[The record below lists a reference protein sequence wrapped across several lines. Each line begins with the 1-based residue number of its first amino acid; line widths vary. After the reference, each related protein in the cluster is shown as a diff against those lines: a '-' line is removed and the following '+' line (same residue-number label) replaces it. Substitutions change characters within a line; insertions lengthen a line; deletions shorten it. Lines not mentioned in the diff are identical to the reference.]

1 MIQLT
6 KKVSKKGQKKEELF
20 GEKLLKIGRIILIVL
35 LCFSLL
41 ELLFLAQ
48 NFTLNKELIDEIII
62 PILPLAVLIGLY
74 GFFYRWVMDKR
85 MRYSQYTRGE
95 LPPIIRVKALKDK
108 TFQWIKFL
116 SIVVFY
122 ILMFWLISSQIIDEY
137 RDGVVKYFYLL
148 IGIAVLIVIIVL
160 FGEDLIKNT
169 HNTFYALEIKNGTL
183 SIFYKEQLTE
193 TIDLKSIHH
202 IHFFL
207 EKVRKGEESDRI
219 HPRMQI
225 YTSKTNR
232 VLHIK
237 LSIDNYLLLKAY
249 FSHNHLNVT
258 DEYNLFI

>member
-1 MIQLT
+1 MNLLT
-6 KKVSKKGQKKEELF
+6 KKLSKKGQKKEQLF
-20 GEKLLKIGRIILIVL
+20 GEKFLKIGRIILIVF
-35 LCFSLL
+35 LCFYLL
-41 ELLFLAQ
+41 ELLWLAR
-48 NFTLNKELIDEIII
+48 NFTLSKELIDEIII

-74 GFFYRWVMDKR
+74 SFFYRWVMDKR

-95 LPPIIRVKALKDK
+95 LPPTIKVKALKDK

-122 ILMFWLISSQIIDEY
+122 IMMFWLISDQIINEH
-137 RDGVVKYFYLL
+137 REGVAKYFYLL
-148 IGIAVLIVIIVL
+148 IGIVVLIFIIVL

-169 HNTFYALEIKNGTL
+169 HNTFYAIEIKNEAL
-183 SIFYKEQLTE
+183 SIFYKEELTQ
-193 TIDLKSIHH
+193 TIDLNSIHH

-207 EKVRKGEESDRI
+207 EKVRRGKDSDRI

-225 YTSKTNR
+225 YTSRTNR

-249 FSHNHLNVT
+249 FSHKHFKVT
-258 DEYNLFI
+258 DEYNLSF

>member
-1 MIQLT
+1 MNLLT
-6 KKVSKKGQKKEELF
+6 KKLSKKGQKKEQLF
-20 GEKLLKIGRIILIVL
+20 GEKFLKIGRIILIVF
-35 LCFSLL
+35 LCFYLL
-41 ELLFLAQ
+41 ELLWLAR

-74 GFFYRWVMDKR
+74 SFFYRWVMDKR

-95 LPPIIRVKALKDK
+95 LPPTIKVKALKDK

-122 ILMFWLISSQIIDEY
+122 IMMFWLISGQIISEH
-137 RDGVVKYFYLL
+137 REGVAKYFYLL
-148 IGIAVLIVIIVL
+148 IGIVVLIFIIVL

-169 HNTFYALEIKNGTL
+169 HNTFYAIEIKNEAL
-183 SIFYKEQLTE
+183 SIFYKEELTQ

-207 EKVRKGEESDRI
+207 EKVRRRKDSDRI

-225 YTSKTNR
+225 YTSRTNR

-249 FSHNHLNVT
+249 FSPKHFKVT
-258 DEYNLFI
+258 DEYNLSF

>member
-1 MIQLT
+1 MNQLIN
-6 KKVSKKGQKKEELF
+6 KLSKKGQKKEQLF
-20 GEKLLKIGRIILIVL
+20 GEKLLKIGRMILIVL
-35 LCFSLL
+35 LCFFLL
-41 ELLFLAQ
+41 ELLWLVS
-48 NFTLNKELIDEIII
+48 NFTLSKEFINEIII
-62 PILPLAVLIGLY
+62 PILLLTVLIGLY

-95 LPPIIRVKALKDK
+95 LPPTIKVKALKDK

-122 ILMFWLISSQIIDEY
+122 IMMFWLISDQIINEH
-137 RDGVVKYFYLL
+137 REGVAKYFYLL
-148 IGIAVLIVIIVL
+148 IGIVVLIVIIVL

-183 SIFYKEQLTE
+183 SIFYKEQLTQ

-207 EKVRKGEESDRI
+207 QKVRKGEESDRI

-225 YTSKTNR
+225 YTSKTNK

>member
-1 MIQLT
+1 MNLLT
-6 KKVSKKGQKKEELF
+6 KKLSKKGQKKEQLF
-20 GEKLLKIGRIILIVL
+20 GEKFLKIGRIILIVF
-35 LCFSLL
+35 LCFYLL
-41 ELLFLAQ
+41 ELLWLAR

-74 GFFYRWVMDKR
+74 SFFYRWVMDKR

-95 LPPIIRVKALKDK
+95 LPPTIKVKALKDK

-122 ILMFWLISSQIIDEY
+122 IMMFWLISGQIISEH
-137 RDGVVKYFYLL
+137 REGVAKYFYLL
-148 IGIAVLIVIIVL
+148 IGIVVLIFIIVL

-169 HNTFYALEIKNGTL
+169 HNTFYAIEIKNEAL
-183 SIFYKEQLTE
+183 SIFYKEELTQ

-207 EKVRKGEESDRI
+207 EKVRRRKDSDRI

-225 YTSKTNR
+225 YTSRTNR

-249 FSHNHLNVT
+249 FSHKHFKVT
-258 DEYNLFI
+258 DEYNLSF

>member
-1 MIQLT
+1 MNLLT
-6 KKVSKKGQKKEELF
+6 KKLSKKGQKKELLF
-20 GEKLLKIGRIILIVL
+20 GEKFLKIGRIILIVF
-35 LCFSLL
+35 LCFYLL
-41 ELLFLAQ
+41 ELLWLAR
-48 NFTLNKELIDEIII
+48 NFTLSKELIDEIII

-74 GFFYRWVMDKR
+74 SFFYRWVMDKR

-95 LPPIIRVKALKDK
+95 LPPTIKVKALKDK

-122 ILMFWLISSQIIDEY
+122 ILMFWLISSQIINEY
-137 RDGVVKYFYLL
+137 RDGIVKYFYLL

-160 FGEDLIKNT
+160 FGGDLVKNT
-169 HNTFYALEIKNGTL
+169 DNTFYALEIKNEVL
-183 SIFYKEQLTE
+183 SIFYKEELAQ

-225 YTSKTNR
+225 YTSRTNR

>member
-1 MIQLT
+1 MNLLT
-6 KKVSKKGQKKEELF
+6 KKLSKKGQKKEQLF
-20 GEKLLKIGRIILIVL
+20 GEKFLKIGRIILIVF
-35 LCFSLL
+35 LCFYLL
-41 ELLFLAQ
+41 ELLWLAR
-48 NFTLNKELIDEIII
+48 NFTLSKELIDEIII

-74 GFFYRWVMDKR
+74 SFFYRWVMDKR

-95 LPPIIRVKALKDK
+95 LPPTIKVKALKDK

-122 ILMFWLISSQIIDEY
+122 IIMFWQISSQIIIEH
-137 RDGVVKYFYLL
+137 REGVAKYFYLL
-148 IGIAVLIVIIVL
+148 IGIVVLIFIIVL

-169 HNTFYALEIKNGTL
+169 HNTFYAIEIKNEAL
-183 SIFYKEQLTE
+183 SIFYKEELAQ

-225 YTSKTNR
+225 YTSRTNR

-249 FSHNHLNVT
+249 FSHNHFKVT

>member
-1 MIQLT
+1 MNLLT
-6 KKVSKKGQKKEELF
+6 KKLSKKGQKKELLF
-20 GEKLLKIGRIILIVL
+20 GEKFLKIGRIILIVF
-35 LCFSLL
+35 LCFYLL
-41 ELLFLAQ
+41 ELLWLAR

-74 GFFYRWVMDKR
+74 SFFYRWVMDKR

-95 LPPIIRVKALKDK
+95 LPPTIKVKALKDK

-122 ILMFWLISSQIIDEY
+122 IMMFWLISGQIISEY
-137 RDGVVKYFYLL
+137 RERVAKYFYLL
-148 IGIAVLIVIIVL
+148 IGIVVLIFIIVL

-169 HNTFYALEIKNGTL
+169 HNTFYAIEIKNEAL
-183 SIFYKEQLTE
+183 SIFYKEELTQ
-193 TIDLKSIHH
+193 TIDLNSIHH

-207 EKVRKGEESDRI
+207 EKVRRGKDSDRI

-225 YTSKTNR
+225 YTSRTNR

-249 FSHNHLNVT
+249 FSHKHFKVT
-258 DEYNLFI
+258 DEYNLSF

>member
-1 MIQLT
+1 MNLLT
-6 KKVSKKGQKKEELF
+6 KKLSKKGQKKEQLF
-20 GEKLLKIGRIILIVL
+20 GEKLLKIGRMILIVL
-35 LCFSLL
+35 LCFFLL
-41 ELLFLAQ
+41 ELLWLVS
-48 NFTLNKELIDEIII
+48 NFTLSKEFINEIII
-62 PILPLAVLIGLY
+62 PILLLTVLIGLY

-95 LPPIIRVKALKDK
+95 LPPTIKVKALKDK

-122 ILMFWLISSQIIDEY
+122 IIMFWQISSQIIIEH
-137 RDGVVKYFYLL
+137 REGVAKYFYLL

-160 FGEDLIKNT
+160 FGGDLVKNT
-169 HNTFYALEIKNGTL
+169 DNTFYALEIKNEVL
-183 SIFYKEQLTE
+183 SIFYKEELAQ

-225 YTSKTNR
+225 YTSKTNK

>member
-1 MIQLT
+1 MNLLT
-6 KKVSKKGQKKEELF
+6 KKLSKKGQKKEQLF
-20 GEKLLKIGRIILIVL
+20 GEKFLKIGRIILIVF
-35 LCFSLL
+35 LCFYLL
-41 ELLFLAQ
+41 ELLWLAR

-74 GFFYRWVMDKR
+74 SFFYRWVMDKR

-95 LPPIIRVKALKDK
+95 LPPTIKVKALKDK

-122 ILMFWLISSQIIDEY
+122 IMMFWLISGQIISEH
-137 RDGVVKYFYLL
+137 REGVAKYFYLL
-148 IGIAVLIVIIVL
+148 IGIVVLIFIIVL

-169 HNTFYALEIKNGTL
+169 HNTFYAIEIKNEAL
-183 SIFYKEQLTE
+183 SIFYKEELTQ

-207 EKVRKGEESDRI
+207 EKVRRRKDFDRI

-225 YTSKTNR
+225 YTSRTNR

-249 FSHNHLNVT
+249 FSHKHFKVT
-258 DEYNLFI
+258 DEYNLSF

>member
-1 MIQLT
+1 MNLLT
-6 KKVSKKGQKKEELF
+6 KKLSKKGQKKELLF
-20 GEKLLKIGRIILIVL
+20 GEKFLKIGRIILIVF
-35 LCFSLL
+35 LCFYLL
-41 ELLFLAQ
+41 ELLWLAR
-48 NFTLNKELIDEIII
+48 NFTLSKELIDEIII

-74 GFFYRWVMDKR
+74 SFFYRWVMDKR

-95 LPPIIRVKALKDK
+95 LPPTIKVKALKDK

-122 ILMFWLISSQIIDEY
+122 ILMFWLISSQIINEY
-137 RDGVVKYFYLL
+137 RDGIVKYFYLL

-160 FGEDLIKNT
+160 FGGDLVKNT
-169 HNTFYALEIKNGTL
+169 DNTFYALEIKNEVL
-183 SIFYKEQLTE
+183 SIFYKEELAQ

-225 YTSKTNR
+225 YTSRTNR

-249 FSHNHLNVT
+249 FSHNHFKVT

>member
-1 MIQLT
+1 MNLLT
-6 KKVSKKGQKKEELF
+6 KKLSKKGQKKEQLF
-20 GEKLLKIGRIILIVL
+20 GEKFLKIGRIILIVF
-35 LCFSLL
+35 LCFYLL
-41 ELLFLAQ
+41 ELLWLAR

-62 PILPLAVLIGLY
+62 PIIGLY
-74 GFFYRWVMDKR
+74 SYFYRWVMDKR

-95 LPPIIRVKALKDK
+95 LPPTIKVKALKDK

-122 ILMFWLISSQIIDEY
+122 IMMFWLISGQIISEH
-137 RDGVVKYFYLL
+137 REGVAKYFYLL
-148 IGIAVLIVIIVL
+148 IGIVVLIFIIVL

-169 HNTFYALEIKNGTL
+169 HNTFYAIEIKNEAL
-183 SIFYKEQLTE
+183 SIFYKEELTQ

-207 EKVRKGEESDRI
+207 EKVRRRKDSDRK

-225 YTSKTNR
+225 YTSRTNR

-249 FSHNHLNVT
+249 FSHKHFKVT
-258 DEYNLFI
+258 DEYNLSF

>member
-1 MIQLT
+1 MNLLT
-6 KKVSKKGQKKEELF
+6 KKLSKKGQKKEQLF
-20 GEKLLKIGRIILIVL
+20 GEKFLKIGRIILIVF
-35 LCFSLL
+35 LCFYLL
-41 ELLFLAQ
+41 ELLWLAR

-74 GFFYRWVMDKR
+74 SFFYRWVMDKR

-95 LPPIIRVKALKDK
+95 LPPTIKVKALKDK

-122 ILMFWLISSQIIDEY
+122 IMMFWLISGQIISEH
-137 RDGVVKYFYLL
+137 REGVAKYFYLL
-148 IGIAVLIVIIVL
+148 IGIVVLIFIIVL

-169 HNTFYALEIKNGTL
+169 HNTFYAIEIKNEAL
-183 SIFYKEQLTE
+183 SIFYKEELTQ

-207 EKVRKGEESDRI
+207 EKVRRRKDSDRI

-225 YTSKTNR
+225 YTSRTNR

-249 FSHNHLNVT
+249 FSHQHFKVT
-258 DEYNLFI
+258 DEYNLSF

>member
-1 MIQLT
+1 MNQLIN
-6 KKVSKKGQKKEELF
+6 KLSKKGQKKEELF

-85 MRYSQYTRGE
+85 MRCSQYTRGE
-95 LPPIIRVKALKDK
+95 LPPTIRVKALKDK

-122 ILMFWLISSQIIDEY
+122 IMMFWLISVQIISEH
-137 RDGVVKYFYLL
+137 REGVAKYFYLL
-148 IGIAVLIVIIVL
+148 IGIVVLIFIIVL

-169 HNTFYALEIKNGTL
+169 HNTFYAIEIKNEAL
-183 SIFYKEQLTE
+183 SIFYKEELTQ
-193 TIDLKSIHH
+193 TIDLNSIHH

-207 EKVRKGEESDRI
+207 EKVRRGKDSDRI

-225 YTSKTNR
+225 YTSRTNR

-249 FSHNHLNVT
+249 FSHKHFKVT
-258 DEYNLFI
+258 DEYNLSF

>member
-1 MIQLT
+1 MNLLT
-6 KKVSKKGQKKEELF
+6 KKLSKKGQKKELLF
-20 GEKLLKIGRIILIVL
+20 GEKFLKIGRIILIVF
-35 LCFSLL
+35 LCFYLL
-41 ELLFLAQ
+41 ELLWLAR
-48 NFTLNKELIDEIII
+48 NFTLSKELIDEIII

-74 GFFYRWVMDKR
+74 SFFYRWVMDKR

-95 LPPIIRVKALKDK
+95 LPPTIKVKALKDK

-122 ILMFWLISSQIIDEY
+122 ILMFWLISSQIINEY
-137 RDGVVKYFYLL
+137 RDGIVKYFYLL

-160 FGEDLIKNT
+160 FGGDLVKNT
-169 HNTFYALEIKNGTL
+169 DNTFYALEIKNEVL
-183 SIFYKEQLTE
+183 SIFYKEELAQ

-207 EKVRKGEESDRI
+207 EKVRRGEESDRI

-249 FSHNHLNVT
+249 FSHNHFKVT

>member
-1 MIQLT
+1 MNQLIN
-6 KKVSKKGQKKEELF
+6 KLSKKGQKKEQLF

-35 LCFSLL
+35 LCFYLL
-41 ELLFLAQ
+41 ELLWLLS
-48 NFTLNKELIDEIII
+48 NPSLYKELIGEITI
-62 PILPLAVLIGLY
+62 PILPLTVLIGLY

-95 LPPIIRVKALKDK
+95 LPPTIKVKALKDK

-122 ILMFWLISSQIIDEY
+122 IIMFWQMSSQIIIEH
-137 RDGVVKYFYLL
+137 REGVAKYFYLL
-148 IGIAVLIVIIVL
+148 IGIAVLIFIIVL
-160 FGEDLIKNT
+160 FGKDLITHT

-183 SIFYKEQLTE
+183 FIFYKEKLTQ

-207 EKVRKGEESDRI
+207 EKVRRGEESDRI

-225 YTSKTNR
+225 YTSRTNR

-249 FSHNHLNVT
+249 FSHNHFKVT

>member
-1 MIQLT
+1 MNLLT
-6 KKVSKKGQKKEELF
+6 KKLSKKGQKKELLF
-20 GEKLLKIGRIILIVL
+20 GEKFLKIGRIILIVF
-35 LCFSLL
+35 LCFYLL
-41 ELLFLAQ
+41 ELLWLAR
-48 NFTLNKELIDEIII
+48 NFTLSKELIDEIII

-74 GFFYRWVMDKR
+74 SFFYRWVMDKR

-95 LPPIIRVKALKDK
+95 LPPTIKVKALKDK

-122 ILMFWLISSQIIDEY
+122 ILMFWLISSQIINEY
-137 RDGVVKYFYLL
+137 RDGIVKYFYLL

-160 FGEDLIKNT
+160 FGKDLIKNT
-169 HNTFYALEIKNGTL
+169 HNTFYALEIKNETL
-183 SIFYKEQLTE
+183 FIFYKEELIQ

-225 YTSKTNR
+225 YTSKTNK

>member
-1 MIQLT
+1 MNQLT

-20 GEKLLKIGRIILIVL
+20 GEKLLKIGRMILIVL
-35 LCFSLL
+35 LCFFLL
-41 ELLFLAQ
+41 ELLWLVS
-48 NFTLNKELIDEIII
+48 NFTLSKEFINEIII
-62 PILPLAVLIGLY
+62 PILLLTVLIGLY

-95 LPPIIRVKALKDK
+95 LPPTIKVKALKDK

-122 ILMFWLISSQIIDEY
+122 IIMFWQISSQIIIEH
-137 RDGVVKYFYLL
+137 REGVAKYFYLL

-160 FGEDLIKNT
+160 FGGDLVKNT
-169 HNTFYALEIKNGTL
+169 DNTFYALEIKNEVL
-183 SIFYKEQLTE
+183 SIFYKEELAQ

-225 YTSKTNR
+225 YTSRTKR

>member
-1 MIQLT
+1 MNLLT
-6 KKVSKKGQKKEELF
+6 KKLSKKGQKKEQLF
-20 GEKLLKIGRIILIVL
+20 GEKFLKIGRIILIVF
-35 LCFSLL
+35 LCFYLL
-41 ELLFLAQ
+41 ELLWLAR

-74 GFFYRWVMDKR
+74 SFFYRWVMDKR

-95 LPPIIRVKALKDK
+95 LPPTIKVKALKDK

-122 ILMFWLISSQIIDEY
+122 IMMFWLISVQIISEH
-137 RDGVVKYFYLL
+137 REGVAKYFYLL
-148 IGIAVLIVIIVL
+148 IGFAVLIFIIVL

-169 HNTFYALEIKNGTL
+169 HNTFYAIEIKNEAL
-183 SIFYKEQLTE
+183 SFFYKEELTQ
-193 TIDLKSIHH
+193 T

-207 EKVRKGEESDRI
+207 EKVRRGKDSDRI

-225 YTSKTNR
+225 YTSRTNR

-249 FSHNHLNVT
+249 FSHKHFKVT
-258 DEYNLFI
+258 DEYNLSF

>member
-1 MIQLT
+1 MNLLT
-6 KKVSKKGQKKEELF
+6 KKLSKKGQKKELLF
-20 GEKLLKIGRIILIVL
+20 GEKFLKIGRIILIVF
-35 LCFSLL
+35 LCFYLL
-41 ELLFLAQ
+41 ELLWLAR
-48 NFTLNKELIDEIII
+48 NFTLSKELIDEIII

-74 GFFYRWVMDKR
+74 SFFYRWVMDKR

-95 LPPIIRVKALKDK
+95 LPPTIKVKALKDK

-122 ILMFWLISSQIIDEY
+122 IIIFWQISSQIITEH
-137 RDGVVKYFYLL
+137 REGVAKYFYL
-148 IGIAVLIVIIVL
+148 LIVIIVL
-160 FGEDLIKNT
+160 FGKDLIKNT
-169 HNTFYALEIKNGTL
+169 DNTFYALEIKNQTL
-183 SIFYKEQLTE
+183 SIFYKEQLTQ

>member
-1 MIQLT
+1 MNLLT
-6 KKVSKKGQKKEELF
+6 KKLSKKGQKKEQLF
-20 GEKLLKIGRIILIVL
+20 GEKFLKIGRIILIVF
-35 LCFSLL
+35 LCFYLL
-41 ELLFLAQ
+41 ELLWLAR
-48 NFTLNKELIDEIII
+48 NFTLSKELIDEIII

-74 GFFYRWVMDKR
+74 SFFYRWVMDKR

-95 LPPIIRVKALKDK
+95 LPPTIKVKALKDK

-122 ILMFWLISSQIIDEY
+122 IMMFWLISGQIISEH
-137 RDGVVKYFYLL
+137 REGVAKYFYLL
-148 IGIAVLIVIIVL
+148 IGIVVLIFIIVL

-169 HNTFYALEIKNGTL
+169 HNTFYAIEIKNEAL
-183 SIFYKEQLTE
+183 SIFYKEELTQ

-207 EKVRKGEESDRI
+207 EKVRRRKDSDRI

-225 YTSKTNR
+225 YTSRTNR

-249 FSHNHLNVT
+249 FSHKHFKVT
-258 DEYNLFI
+258 DEYNLSF

>member
-1 MIQLT
+1 MVLLLQV
-6 KKVSKKGQKKEELF
+6 KDESAKKGQKKEELF

-95 LPPIIRVKALKDK
+95 LPPTIRVKALKDK

-122 ILMFWLISSQIIDEY
+122 ILMFWLISSQIINEY
-137 RDGVVKYFYLL
+137 RDGIVKYFYLL

-169 HNTFYALEIKNGTL
+169 DNTFYALEI
-183 SIFYKEQLTE
+183 
-193 TIDLKSIHH
+193 
-202 IHFFL
+202 
-207 EKVRKGEESDRI
+207 
-219 HPRMQI
+219 
-225 YTSKTNR
+225 KTNR

>member
-1 MIQLT
+1 MNQLT

-41 ELLFLAQ
+41 ELLFLAR
-48 NFTLNKELIDEIII
+48 NFTLSKELIDEIII
-62 PILPLAVLIGLY
+62 PILSLTVLIGLY

-95 LPPIIRVKALKDK
+95 LPSTIRVKALKDK

-122 ILMFWLISSQIIDEY
+122 TIVFWISIQMIKESNE
-137 RDGVVKYFYLL
+137 GVAKYFYLL

-160 FGEDLIKNT
+160 FGKDLIKNT

-183 SIFYKEQLTE
+183 FIFYKEELTQ

-207 EKVRKGEESDRI
+207 QKVRKGDESDRI

-225 YTSKTNR
+225 YTSKTNK